1 MNEYETRL
9 FILSRLKNAEA
20 PADLFADEAIE
31 LIAGYTRGNRR
42 GIMNTATV
50 ALEEAYYH
58 NEKNV
63 TAETIYN
70 SEWFNE
76 SE

>member
-1 MNEYETRL
+1 M
-9 FILSRLKNAEA
+9 KNTIVKNDASA
-20 PADLFADEAIE
+20 KKNLHVRCCHCASSLTI
-31 LIAGYTRGNRR
+31 RK

-50 ALEEAYYH
+50 ALKEVYYH

-70 SEWFNE
+70 SDWFNE